1 MEQVNFG
8 YSLKNIPIPEEKVY
22 LQMLVNSTEKVMR
35 SIRWKVLHF
44 LNPQKPSKKETF
56 GFNSTKPA
64 PSVPELKEFENAL
77 AEIIKEVKFTKET
90 NDFQNKIKKDCKDI
104 KSESK
109 IFAAADK
116 TSNYYKTDPEDYLKL
131 LEKNITKDYKKTE
144 DKIVTNIEA
153 GDIKLTKKLDID
165 DRVFETT
172 KRQAFIT
179 IKDHKPNFRNNIKTR
194 LLNPTK
200 PELGKVSKKIL
211 EAKIQILKKKTGF
224 NQWKNN
230 TSMLNWYIKQR
241 QKHKLTF
248 IQFDVDDF
256 YGSIG
261 EELLNDA
268 IDWANKYVDITEDE
282 RIFFLTVKEINP
294 LP

>member
-1 MEQVNFG
+1 M
-8 YSLKNIPIPEEKVY
+8 
-22 LQMLVNSTEKVMR
+22 
-35 SIRWKVLHF
+35 
-44 LNPQKPSKKETF
+44 
-56 GFNSTKPA
+56 
-64 PSVPELKEFENAL
+64 
-77 AEIIKEVKFTKET
+77 
-90 NDFQNKIKKDCKDI
+90 
-104 KSESK
+104 
-109 IFAAADK
+109 
-116 TSNYYKTDPEDYLKL
+116 
-131 LEKNITKDYKKTE
+131 
-144 DKIVTNIEA
+144 TNIEA

-282 RIFFLTVKEINP
+282 RKIILQSKKSILYHNQHPWTKKGEGKVDVTMGSNDGAETCDLVGLYLLSQLQDLGLDIGLYRDDGLALSKFSRRKNEQIKKKICEIFERNGLNITITANLKLLIFWTLP
-294 LP
+294 LI